1 MKHNKVSV
9 AIVGASGYTGLEL
22 VKLIL
27 NHPNFDIKYLANT
40 TGNTTINQL
49 HPSLNSV
56 CELEVKKANAS
67 DIASTCEL
75 AFLALPH
82 QHSMGFAKELLALG
96 VKVVDL
102 SADYRLELDT
112 YEKHYCQHIDKDN
125 LSNAVYGLPE
135 FYKEDIKTASLVANP
150 GCYPTASLL
159 ALMPFVQYID
169 ENSSIFIDAKSG
181 LSGAG
186 KKLSDTSTFVN
197 ISENMFAYNPLKH
210 RHTPEIIEK
219 TKLIGK
225 KDLKI
230 NFVPHLIPLTRGMLT
245 SVYCTVNKDIDALE
259 VLREFY
265 KDQSHIRVLN
275 KPATIKDTSGT
286 NYCDIFVAQ
295 DGNDLF
301 INSSIDNLLRGA
313 SSQAVVNANI
323 MYGYEDD
330 LGINKLAFV
339 P

>member
-1 MKHNKVSV
+1 MKHNIDV

-27 NHPNFDIKYLANT
+27 NHPNFNIKYLANT
-40 TGNTTINQL
+40 TGETTINKL
-49 HPSLNSV
+49 HPCLNGV
-56 CELEVKKANAS
+56 CELEVQKADAN
-67 DIASTCEL
+67 DIVKTCKL

-82 QHSMGFAKELLALG
+82 KHSMGFAKELLSLG

-112 YEKHYCQHIDKDN
+112 YEKFYCPHTDKEN
-125 LSNAVYGLPE
+125 LPNAVYGLPE
-135 FYKEDIKTASLVANP
+135 FYKEDIKKASLIANP

-159 ALMPFVQYID
+159 ALMPFVPYID
-169 ENSSIFIDAKSG
+169 ENSSVFIDAKSG

-219 TKLIGK
+219 VKLVGK

-245 SVYCTVNKDIDALE
+245 SVYCSINKNIGAIE
-259 VLREFY
+259 VLKEFY
-265 KDQSHIRVLN
+265 KDQSHIRILG

-286 NYCDIFVAQ
+286 NFCDIFVAQ

-323 MYGYEDD
+323 MYGFDDD